1 MQEAKFDVWSPID
14 NKNILPRLF
23 WIVGSLVSL
32 VLLLVSLF
40 LENAILSVLDVLLP
54 TVIIL
59 YGLVKRKKFP
69 IYYYTTCLSGL
80 YPIIWLVIIT
90 TCDFN
95 KENPQEISPLTAYI
109 IILVVG
115 LTAILVLNSL
125 FIRKRKKQKNRLI
138 KPTSFVLY
146 FEKTMSFLILASI
159 LGSLVLNLNV
169 ICDKPYKVE
178 QVYLKNIKYY
188 RDSVD
193 VFYTKKDSNI
203 QYQIKADNHN
213 KIIHT
218 NDWREDWLY
227 LDENGNEVFEI
238 EYGNGAF
245 GTQWRRVVENK

>member
-23 WIVGSLVSL
+23 WIVGSLMSL

-115 LTAILVLNSL
+115 LTAILVLY
-125 FIRKRKKQKNRLI
+125 KKTQKTKKQINKTNFFR
-138 KPTSFVLY
+138 FV
-146 FEKTMSFLILASI
+146 F
-159 LGSLVLNLNV
+159 
-169 ICDKPYKVE
+169 
-178 QVYLKNIKYY
+178 
-188 RDSVD
+188 
-193 VFYTKKDSNI
+193 
-203 QYQIKADNHN
+203 
-213 KIIHT
+213 
-218 NDWREDWLY
+218 
-227 LDENGNEVFEI
+227 
-238 EYGNGAF
+238 
-245 GTQWRRVVENK
+245 